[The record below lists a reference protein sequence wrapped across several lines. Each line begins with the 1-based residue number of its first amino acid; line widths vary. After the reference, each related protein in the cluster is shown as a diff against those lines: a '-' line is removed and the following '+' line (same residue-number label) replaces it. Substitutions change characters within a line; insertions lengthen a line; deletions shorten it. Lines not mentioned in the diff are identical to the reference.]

1 MSKTLG
7 SCKPKA
13 CTRLLFLAACFERKR
28 PWTGSWFEQLTIS
41 SWWCCC
47 SCSCT
52 LSWRSVKCNFDP
64 YTFHKLSVTTLDVSS
79 WTWLQAP
86 AASSSPAPWTSHY
99 CKGTSFKLEIGVE
112 SSWKAV
118 AEEEEEE
125 EGVREGK
132 RGCSTCG
139 SFVQFKTVEMSS
151 TTTTSSLTSSSSSED
166 NEYAA
171 LERLHPTRGDVE
183 GSVTEEER
191 RSHFLFLCGL
201 VPWVSRNAYH
211 YWNLQ

>member
-28 PWTGSWFEQLTIS
+28 PWAGSWFEQLTIS

-52 LSWRSVKCNFDP
+52 LSWWLAKCNFDP

-86 AASSSPAPWTSHY
+86 AASWSPAPWTSHY
-99 CKGTSFKLEIGVE
+99 CKGTSFKCEIGVE

-118 AEEEEEE
+118 
-125 EGVREGK
+125 
-132 RGCSTCG
+132 
-139 SFVQFKTVEMSS
+139 
-151 TTTTSSLTSSSSSED
+151 
-166 NEYAA
+166 
-171 LERLHPTRGDVE
+171 
-183 GSVTEEER
+183 ER
-191 RSHFLFLCGL
+191 RRRRRRRRCQGGKK
-201 VPWVSRNAYH
+201 R
-211 YWNLQ
+211 LQYLWIFCPI